1 MDLDEVELVLPLKK
15 SDELQ
20 GETNANSVSSVAT
33 SEKTRHKTTPK
44 TTQKTTQIILKA
56 IHENASIT
64 RKELAE
70 QMLTTYTP
78 VCRCR

>member
-33 SEKTRHKTTPK
+33 SEKTRHKTT
-44 TTQKTTQIILKA
+44 QKTTQIILKA